1 MYYSDEIIEEVRARN
16 DIVDVIGTYVG
27 LRQRGSS
34 YTACCPFHHE
44 KTPSFHVSR
53 DKQMYHCF
61 GCGAGGNVF
70 TFIMEYENYSFPEA
84 VKYLAE
90 RAGIQ
95 LPEREMSENEKRS
108 ENKKVQLREVNKS
121 AAAYF
126 HYLLTKSKRGALAYK
141 YFKERGLTD
150 ETITKFALG
159 YSDIYSDDLYK
170 YLKSKGY
177 KDELMKDAGLVEFD
191 AKRGPHDR
199 FWNRVMVPITDI
211 NGKVVAFGGRVMGD
225 SKPKYLNTKETDIFD
240 KSHLLFAMNM
250 ARRSKR
256 RGIILCEG
264 YMDVIAMHQAGFD
277 NAVASLGTAFTVGQ
291 ANIIKR
297 YTNEVYLA
305 YDSDDAGVRAA
316 IKAIG
321 ILREMDMTS
330 RVINMKPYKDPDE
343 FIKNL
348 GRDEYEKRINEALS
362 GPMFEVA
369 VLSESYNMNDPEEKT
384 EFMREAAKKLA
395 AIEDKA
401 SRSNYIETVSNKYFL
416 DRDNFKSM
424 VTSYGI
430 AGMAE
435 RRNYIEEDEKR
446 REYNRKKEDGR
457 KEEEKLLLTWLANK
471 PVLFDKLEGIISEK
485 DFTEGDYEAVAKK
498 LFQQYKETKKVNPA
512 SIVNMS
518 DDLEKQ
524 RLVAEMLQTELQFE
538 TTDEETEQAIND
550 VVKKIKLENIK
561 REMAENKDINRF
573 QELINMK
580 NQILKMHISL

>member
-240 KSHLLFAMNM
+240 KSHL
-250 ARRSKR
+250 
-256 RGIILCEG
+256 
-264 YMDVIAMHQAGFD
+264 VIAMHQAGFD

-362 GPMFEVA
+362 GPMFEMA

-395 AIEDKA
+395 AIEDKV

-435 RRNYIEEDEKR
+435 RGNYIEEDEKR

-498 LFQQYKETKKVNPA
+498 LFQQYRETKKVNPA

>member
-362 GPMFEVA
+362 GPMFEIA

-457 KEEEKLLLTWLANK
+457 KEEEKLLLTWLVNK

>member
-362 GPMFEVA
+362 GPMFEMA

-395 AIEDKA
+395 AIEDKV

-498 LFQQYKETKKVNPA
+498 LFQQYRETKKVNPA